1 MRPPPLAEVGSRTLT
16 ESLLT
21 ALTHWL
27 TPGHQGA
34 VEKWGHSSAGA
45 NRLWHYLHG
54 FVLMGQPGMKHPHES
69 IFLPVFLFL
78 ALVGTGG
85 CEFGSQKPPAAVQG
99 VMDLTRWDF
108 DRRGPVDLSGEYEF
122 YWNQHLSPADFN
134 ASPPPRPSGF
144 IKVPGFWNGYRL
156 NDSELPGEGH
166 ATYRLTVRL
175 PAAGAHLSLKVS
187 EVSTAYRLYV
197 NGIETAAVG
206 VAGASMQTSVPSH
219 HPVLVSF
226 TPDADRVVLL
236 IQVSNFHHRRG
247 GLWELI
253 TLGHEEHLARLH
265 ERKRGLDFFLLGGIF
280 IMAVYHLGLFLARR
294 KFRSTLYFGIF
305 CFLVAL
311 RLLTTDERYLV
322 QILPALDWELLV
334 KVEYLSFYLAVPVFG
349 MFFQSLFPVISEKLL
364 RLILFLGG
372 GFSLLV
378 LLTPVRVFSYSLPV
392 YEFITLALM
401 AYTFRLM
408 LSQSFQR
415 QPEAFVFLAGTS
427 LLCLAAINDILYV
440 ERIVN
445 TGFFAPLGLFLF
457 VFAQAFIL
465 YLRIIKAFTL
475 VESRGV
481 ELRDT
486 LESYKQEVL
495 DRMRIEEALRESEEK
510 YRTILN
516 SIQEGYYE
524 VDLSGNMMFC
534 NDSLCGIIGYSRDEL
549 IGMNNRQYMP
559 TEAFKRVYE
568 TFLRVYN
575 TGEATKAFDWEV
587 VTKDGAKKIVEASV
601 TLIRDMKG
609 TPAGFRGVVRDITDR
624 KRAEEQARVHQQQ
637 LMQAS
642 KMAALGVL
650 VSGVAHEINN
660 PNNFIMLNA
669 PLLRE
674 AWDNALPILE
684 EYYRENG
691 DFLMG
696 GMMYSEMREQM
707 PKLLSGVA
715 QGAERIK
722 QIVTNLKSYVRG
734 DSGDL
739 SQAVDVNAVLRSSL
753 SLISNV
759 IKNATDHFTVNY
771 EADLPLI
778 RGSFQRLEQVIL
790 NLIQNACQALPD
802 KKKGLFVTTSRDGS
816 GAGVVVTIQDE
827 GSGIRPEDL
836 PRIREPLFTTR
847 QEVGGI
853 GLGLSIS
860 SKIIEEHRGSLR
872 FTSAPGKGTTVTI
885 TLPADQG

>member
-1 MRPPPLAEVGSRTLT
+1 MRATACEFFGSRGPRCR
-16 ESLLT
+16 
-21 ALTHWL
+21 HR
-27 TPGHQGA
+27 
-34 VEKWGHSSAGA
+34 V
-45 NRLWHYLHG
+45 YG
-54 FVLMGQPGMKHPHES
+54 FVLMGQPGMKHPHAS
-69 IFLPVFLFL
+69 IFLPVLLFL
-78 ALVGTGG
+78 VLVGAGG
-85 CEFGSQKPPAAVQG
+85 CESRDSKPPLAVQG
-99 VMDLTRWDF
+99 VLDLTQWDF
-108 DRRGPVDLSGEYEF
+108 DRRGPAELSGEYEF
-122 YWNQHLSPADFN
+122 FWNRHLSPADFDA
-134 ASPPPRPSGF
+134 ASPPRPSGF

-156 NDSELPGEGH
+156 NDSELHGSGY

-175 PAAGAHLSLKVS
+175 PAAGIHLGLKIL

-197 NGIETAAVG
+197 NGIEMAAVG
-206 VAGASMQTSVPSH
+206 AAGKDLETSVPRQY
-219 HPVLVSF
+219 PVLLSF
-226 TPDADRVVLL
+226 TPDSDRIVLL

-247 GLWELI
+247 GLWERI
-253 TLGHEEHLARLH
+253 TLGRAEQIARLH
-265 ERKRGLDFFLLGGIF
+265 ERERGLDFFLLGGIF

-305 CFLVAL
+305 CFLVVL
-311 RLLTTDERYLV
+311 RLFTTDERYLV

-334 KVEYLSFYLAVPVFG
+334 KIEYLSFYLAVPVFG
-349 MFFQSLFPVISEKLL
+349 MFIQSIFSVIPRKLL
-364 RLILFLGG
+364 RLVQFLGG

-378 LLTPVRVFSYSLPV
+378 LVAPVRIFSYSLPV
-392 YEFITLALM
+392 YELITLALM
-401 AYTFRLM
+401 AYTFRVM
-408 LSQSFQR
+408 LSESVQR
-415 QPEAFVFLAGTS
+415 QPEALVFLAGTI
-427 LLCLAAINDILYV
+427 LLCLTVLNDILYV
-440 ERIVN
+440 ERVVD
-445 TGFFAPLGLFLF
+445 TGFFAPLGLFVF

-465 YLRIIKAFTL
+465 YLRIMKAFTL
-475 VESRGV
+475 VETRGV

-534 NDSLCGIIGYSRDEL
+534 NDSLCAIIGYSRDEL

-559 TEAFKRVYE
+559 MEAFKRVYE
-568 TFLRVYN
+568 TFLRVYR

-587 VTKDGAKKIVEASV
+587 VTKDGSKKIVEASV
-601 TLIRDMKG
+601 TLIRDVKG
-609 TPAGFRGVVRDITDR
+609 APAGFRGVVRDITDR

-669 PLLRE
+669 PILRE
-674 AWDNALPILE
+674 AWESALPVLD
-684 EYYRENG
+684 EYYKENG

-707 PKLLSGVA
+707 PKLLSGVS

-722 QIVTNLKSYVRG
+722 QIVANLKSYVRG
-734 DSGDL
+734 DGGDL
-739 SQAVDVNAVLRSSL
+739 SPAVDVNSVIRSSL

-759 IKNATDHFTVNY
+759 IKNATDHFTVKY
-771 EADLPLI
+771 EADLPPV
-778 RGSFQRLEQVIL
+778 RGSFQRLEQVII
-790 NLIQNACQALPD
+790 NLIQNACQALPNR
-802 KKKGLFVTTSRDGS
+802 KKGLFVTTDRAGD
-816 GAGVVVTIQDE
+816 GAGVVITIHDE

-847 QEVGGI
+847 QDAGGI

-860 SKIIEEHRGSLR
+860 SKIIEEHRGRLEFASE
-872 FTSAPGKGTTVTI
+872 PGKGTTVTV
-885 TLPADQG
+885 TLPADRG

>member
-1 MRPPPLAEVGSRTLT
+1 MIVRFVKPILFPTL
-16 ESLLT
+16 
-21 ALTHWL
+21 
-27 TPGHQGA
+27 
-34 VEKWGHSSAGA
+34 
-45 NRLWHYLHG
+45 
-54 FVLMGQPGMKHPHES
+54 
-69 IFLPVFLFL
+69 LFL
-78 ALVGTGG
+78 ALFGSSA
-85 CEFGSQKPPAAVQG
+85 CEFTPKNHPQAVQG
-99 VMDLTRWDF
+99 VLDLTRWDF
-108 DRRGPVDLSGEYEF
+108 DRNGPVDLSGEYEF
-122 YWNQHLSPADFN
+122 FWNQHLRSADFERV
-134 ASPPPRPSGF
+134 PPPRPSGF

-156 NDSELPGEGH
+156 DGFELPGDGY
-166 ATYRLTVRL
+166 ATYRLAIRL
-175 PAAGAHLSLKVS
+175 AQPRMHLALKVP
-187 EVSTAYRLYV
+187 EVSTSYRLF
-197 NGIETAAVG
+197 IDHSEMAAVG
-206 VAGASMQTSVPSH
+206 AAGKSFKTTIPRQ
-219 HPVLVSF
+219 HPLLLSF
-226 TPDADRVVLL
+226 TPGSDRIVLL

-247 GLWELI
+247 GLWEMI
-253 TLGHEEHLARLH
+253 TLGRADDLARRQ
-265 ERKRGLDFFLLGGIF
+265 ERERGLDFFLLGGIF

-294 KFRSTLYFGIF
+294 KFRSTLYLGIF

-311 RLLTTDERYLV
+311 RLFTTDERYLV
-322 QILPALDWELLV
+322 QMMPALDWGLLV
-334 KVEYLSFYLAVPVFG
+334 KIEYLSFYLAVPVFG
-349 MFFQSLFPVISEKLL
+349 MFIQSLFTVFSQRLL
-364 RLILFLGG
+364 RLILLAGLG
-372 GFSLLV
+372 FALTV
-378 LLTPVRVFSYSLPV
+378 VLTPVRVFSYSLPL

-401 AYTFRLM
+401 LYTFRVM
-408 LSQSFQR
+408 LSQTVRQ
-415 QPEAFVFLAGTS
+415 QPEVFVFLSGTL
-427 LLCLAAINDILYV
+427 LLCLAVINDILYV
-440 ERIVN
+440 ERVVN

-475 VESRGV
+475 IETQGA

-559 TEAFKRVYE
+559 AEAYKRVYE

-575 TGEATKAFDWEV
+575 TREATKAFDWEV
-587 VTKDGAKKIVEASV
+587 IPKDGAKKIVEASI
-601 TLIRDMKG
+601 TLIQDVKG
-609 TPAGFRGVVRDITDR
+609 APIGFRGVVRDITDR
-624 KRAEEQARVHQQQ
+624 KKAEEQAKLHQQQ

-669 PLLRE
+669 PILRE
-674 AWDNALPILE
+674 AWESALPILE
-684 EYYRENG
+684 DYYKENG

-696 GMMYSEMREQM
+696 GMKYSEIRGQM

-722 QIVTNLKSYVRG
+722 QIVANLKSYVRG
-734 DSGDL
+734 DGGDL
-739 SQAVDVNAVLRSSL
+739 TQSVDVNAVIRSSL

-759 IKNATDHFTVNY
+759 IKNATDHFTVKY
-771 EADLPLI
+771 GDGLPLV
-778 RGSFQRLEQVIL
+778 RGSFQRLEQVII

-802 KKKGLFVTTSRDGS
+802 KKKGLFVTTSREGG
-816 GAGVVVTIQDE
+816 GAGVVITIRDE

-847 QEVGGI
+847 QDAGGI

-872 FTSAPGKGTTVTI
+872 FVSEPEKGTTVTI
-885 TLPADQG
+885 TLPADPVVGL

>member
-1 MRPPPLAEVGSRTLT
+1 
-16 ESLLT
+16 
-21 ALTHWL
+21 
-27 TPGHQGA
+27 
-34 VEKWGHSSAGA
+34 
-45 NRLWHYLHG
+45 
-54 FVLMGQPGMKHPHES
+54 MGQPGMKHPHES
-69 IFLPVFLFL
+69 IFLPVLLFL
-78 ALVGTGG
+78 VLVGAGG
-85 CEFGSQKPPAAVQG
+85 CEFRDSKPPLAVQG
-99 VMDLTRWDF
+99 VLDLTQWDF
-108 DRRGPVDLSGEYEF
+108 DRRGPAELSGEYEF
-122 YWNQHLSPADFN
+122 FWNRHLSPADFDA
-134 ASPPPRPSGF
+134 ASPPRPSGF

-156 NDSELPGEGH
+156 NDSELHGSGY

-175 PAAGAHLSLKVS
+175 PAAGIHLGLKIL

-197 NGIETAAVG
+197 NGIEMAAVG
-206 VAGASMQTSVPSH
+206 AAGKDLETSVPRQY
-219 HPVLVSF
+219 PVLLSF
-226 TPDADRVVLL
+226 TPDSDRIVLL

-247 GLWELI
+247 GLWERI
-253 TLGHEEHLARLH
+253 TLGRAEQIARLH
-265 ERKRGLDFFLLGGIF
+265 ERERGLDFFLLGGIF

-305 CFLVAL
+305 CFLVVL
-311 RLLTTDERYLV
+311 RLFTTDERYLV

-334 KVEYLSFYLAVPVFG
+334 KIEYLSFYLAVPVFG
-349 MFFQSLFPVISEKLL
+349 MFIQSIFSVIPRKLL
-364 RLILFLGG
+364 RLVQFLGG

-378 LLTPVRVFSYSLPV
+378 LVAPVRIFSYSLPV
-392 YEFITLALM
+392 YELITLALM
-401 AYTFRLM
+401 AYTFRVM
-408 LSQSFQR
+408 LSESVQR
-415 QPEAFVFLAGTS
+415 QPEALVFLAGTI
-427 LLCLAAINDILYV
+427 LLCLAVLNDILYV
-440 ERIVN
+440 ERVVD
-445 TGFFAPLGLFLF
+445 TGFFAPLGLFVF

-465 YLRIIKAFTL
+465 YLRIMKAFTL
-475 VESRGV
+475 VETRGV

-534 NDSLCGIIGYSRDEL
+534 NDSLCAIIGYSRDEL

-559 TEAFKRVYE
+559 MEAFKRVYE
-568 TFLRVYN
+568 TFLRVYR

-587 VTKDGAKKIVEASV
+587 VTKDGSKKIVEASV
-601 TLIRDMKG
+601 TLIRDVKG
-609 TPAGFRGVVRDITDR
+609 APAGFRGVVRDITDR

-669 PLLRE
+669 PILRE
-674 AWDNALPILE
+674 AWESALPVLD
-684 EYYRENG
+684 EYYKENG

-707 PKLLSGVA
+707 PKLLSGVS

-722 QIVTNLKSYVRG
+722 QIVANLKSYVRG
-734 DSGDL
+734 DGGDL
-739 SQAVDVNAVLRSSL
+739 SPAVDVNSVIRSSL

-759 IKNATDHFTVNY
+759 IKNATDHFTVKY
-771 EADLPLI
+771 EADLPPV
-778 RGSFQRLEQVIL
+778 RGSFQRLEQVII
-790 NLIQNACQALPD
+790 NLIQNACQALPNR
-802 KKKGLFVTTSRDGS
+802 KKGLFVTTDRAGD
-816 GAGVVVTIQDE
+816 GAGVVITIHDE

-847 QEVGGI
+847 QDAGGI

-860 SKIIEEHRGSLR
+860 SKIIEEHRGRLEFASE
-872 FTSAPGKGTTVTI
+872 PGKGTTVTV
-885 TLPADQG
+885 TLPADRG